1 MKKTDVGS
9 NGILNTCLF
18 RKVVGKLL
26 KAVILKIEPPGNLVE
41 VDGKSSDEKH

>member
-9 NGILNTCLF
+9 NENLNTYLF